1 ARLTEATGRLAAGDF
16 DVSLGQA
23 GTRELDLLAASID
36 KMRQDL
42 KQYVSKLRQSEALL
56 SKSQQIGHIG
66 SWELDLVADMLTW
79 SDEVYRIFGVHPGE
93 FTPSVATFLEAVH
106 PDDREAVNAAYSE
119 SVSEGR
125 DTYQIEHRLVRGD
138 NGEVRFVIEKCEH
151 FKEDTGGIVR
161 SVGMVQDITERKRAE
176 EALRQSEALLRKS
189 QEIGH
194 IGSWE
199 RDLVANRLTW
209 SDEVYRIFGV
219 VPGEFTPSV
228 EAFFEAV
235 HPDDREAVN
244 AVYSES
250 VREGRDIFEIEHRL
264 VRGDNGEIRFVLEKC
279 EHVKDAEGSIVRSVG
294 MVQDITERKMAE
306 DALRASLEEKT
317 VLLKEIH
324 HRVKNNL
331 QIVSSLLNLQADQEK
346 NEAALAALRDTQN
359 RVRSMAMLHE
369 MLYRTE
375 SLARVDFASYIE
387 GLCAQLFHALSA
399 DPHRVRLDCRAAA
412 VELGLDH
419 AVPCGLLVNELVSN
433 AIEHAFPE
441 GRAGSIT
448 VELCRRADDRLVLT
462 VADDGIGLPAGLDI
476 SHTSTL
482 GLQLVR
488 ILTTQLKGTLDVKR
502 GKGTAFHVTF
512 PRR

>member
-1 ARLTEATGRLAAGDF
+1 MLARSFTVPLARLTEATGRLTAGDF

-119 SVSEGR
+119 SVREGR

-151 FKEDTGGIVR
+151 FKNEMGGIVR

-176 EALRQSEALLRKS
+176 EALRQSEALLSKS

-199 RDLVANRLTW
+199 RNSVANRLTW

-219 VPGEFTPSV
+219 VPGAFTPSV
-228 EAFFEAV
+228 EAFRSGASRRPRGGE
-235 HPDDREAVN
+235 R
-244 AVYSES
+244 
-250 VREGRDIFEIEHRL
+250 RL
-264 VRGDNGEIRFVLEKC
+264 
-279 EHVKDAEGSIVRSVG
+279 
-294 MVQDITERKMAE
+294 
-306 DALRASLEEKT
+306 LR
-317 VLLKEIH
+317 IG
-324 HRVKNNL
+324 
-331 QIVSSLLNLQADQEK
+331 
-346 NEAALAALRDTQN
+346 
-359 RVRSMAMLHE
+359 
-369 MLYRTE
+369 
-375 SLARVDFASYIE
+375 AR
-387 GLCAQLFHALSA
+387 
-399 DPHRVRLDCRAAA
+399 R
-412 VELGLDH
+412 
-419 AVPCGLLVNELVSN
+419 
-433 AIEHAFPE
+433 
-441 GRAGSIT
+441 
-448 VELCRRADDRLVLT
+448 
-462 VADDGIGLPAGLDI
+462 
-476 SHTSTL
+476 
-482 GLQLVR
+482 
-488 ILTTQLKGTLDVKR
+488 
-502 GKGTAFHVTF
+502 
-512 PRR
+512 PRHL